1 MENINWTDR
10 VRNGEVLRSVN
21 EERNILHT
29 VTRKKTNW
37 IGHSW
42 RRNCFIKHVI
52 DGKMEGLMEV
62 TGRQR
67 RRRRKQLVDDVM

>member
-1 MENINWTDR
+1 MASSQAENAHVVKRGNAKLT
-10 VRNGEVLRSVN
+10 GQ
-21 EERNILHT
+21 ILL
-29 VTRKKTNW
+29 
-37 IGHSW
+37 
-42 RRNCFIKHVI
+42 RNCFIKHVI